1 MQVSVRT
8 WLSDV
13 FREHHDHPFALGP
26 EADLRHAAA
35 MQWFAAQ
42 PGASIL
48 AAESRVLG
56 EHLAD
61 RFGYHLL
68 QVGTL
73 PGVDLL
79 RSSRILHRCIV
90 DLEGAAP
97 DAGYPHVR
105 GRAGALPMESD
116 SVDVMLLPHVLEF
129 EPRPHEA
136 LREAARVL
144 VPEGHL
150 FVSAL
155 NPWSLLGV
163 WRAARR
169 GGGNAPWTGRFLAQ
183 GRMRDWLELVGL
195 ELQSVN
201 AVFFR
206 PPLRNARVLDR
217 LAPLEALGS
226 RLWPVF
232 CGAYVLGAR
241 KRVARATPIRA
252 PIRYRPRLVGV
263 GLAGPSTRVRD
274 ER

>member
-1 MQVSVRT
+1 M
-8 WLSDV
+8 
-13 FREHHDHPFALGP
+13 FRNHHDHPLALGP

-35 MQWFAAQ
+35 RRWFAAQ
-42 PGASIL
+42 PGGSIL
-48 AAESRVLG
+48 VAESRVLAD
-56 EHLAD
+56 HLAD

-68 QVGTL
+68 QVGVL

-79 RSSRILHRCIV
+79 RASRILHRCVI
-90 DLEGAAP
+90 DLDGGIA
-97 DAGYPHVR
+97 DSGYPYLR
-105 GRAGALPMESD
+105 GRASALPVESD

-155 NPWSLLGV
+155 NPWSLLGL

-169 GGGNAPWTGRFLAQ
+169 HAGSAPWNGRFLAQ
-183 GRMRDWLELVGL
+183 GRLRDWLELVGL
-195 ELQSVN
+195 ELLSVN

-206 PPLRNARVLDR
+206 PPLRNARVLER
-217 LAPLEALGS
+217 LAPLETLGS

-232 CGAYVLGAR
+232 CGAYVLAAR
-241 KRVARATPIRA
+241 KRVARATPIRS

-263 GLAGPSTRVRD
+263 GLAGPSTRMRD
-274 ER
+274 DR

>member
-1 MQVSVRT
+1 
-8 WLSDV
+8 V
-13 FREHHDHPFALGP
+13 FRDRHDYPVALGP

-35 MQWFAAQ
+35 MRWFATQ

-48 AAESRVLG
+48 AAESRVLS

-68 QVGTL
+68 QVGVL

-79 RSSRILHRCIV
+79 RGSRILHRCVV
-90 DLEGAAP
+90 DLDGGGT
-97 DAGYPHVR
+97 DSGYPHLR
-105 GRAGALPMESD
+105 GRAGALPVESD

-144 VPEGHL
+144 VPEGYL

-169 GGGNAPWTGRFLAQ
+169 RGGNAPWSGRFLAQ

-195 ELQSVN
+195 ELLSVN

-217 LAPLEALGS
+217 LAVLESVGS
-226 RLWPVF
+226 RLWPMF

-274 ER
+274 DR

>member
-1 MQVSVRT
+1 M
-8 WLSDV
+8 L
-13 FREHHDHPFALGP
+13 REHHEHPFALGP
-26 EADLRHAAA
+26 EADLHHAAA
-35 MQWFAAQ
+35 MRWFASQ

-48 AAESRVLG
+48 EAESRVFAG
-56 EHLAD
+56 HLAD

-68 QVGTL
+68 QVGEV

-79 RSSRILHRCIV
+79 RASRILHRCIV
-90 DLEGAAP
+90 DIEGGAP
-97 DAGYPHVR
+97 ASGYPQLR
-105 GRAGALPMESD
+105 GRAGALPVESE
-116 SVDVMLLPHVLEF
+116 SVDVMVLPHVLEF

-155 NPWSLLGV
+155 NPWSLLGA
-163 WRAARR
+163 WRAALRR
-169 GGGNAPWTGRFLAQ
+169 AGNAPWTGRFLAH

-195 ELQSVN
+195 ELQSVD

-206 PPLRNARVLDR
+206 PPLRNARVLER
-217 LAPLEALGS
+217 LAPIEAFGT
-226 RLWPVF
+226 RLWPMF

-241 KRVARATPIRA
+241 KRVARAARIRT

-263 GLAGPSTRVRD
+263 GLAGHSTRSRD
-274 ER
+274 GR